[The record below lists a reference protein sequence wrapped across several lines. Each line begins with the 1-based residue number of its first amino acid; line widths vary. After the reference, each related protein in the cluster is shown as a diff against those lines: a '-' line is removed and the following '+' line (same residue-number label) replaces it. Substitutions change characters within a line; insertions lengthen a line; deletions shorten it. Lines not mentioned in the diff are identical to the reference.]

1 MFTTNFKQPKKEKYC
16 TFCNRGIARIKP
28 GKKTN
33 EWNSAKA
40 KLKVAFAEAGITYDE
55 VCLYL
60 LSHPKYR
67 EAAQSFRPGY
77 FLTWAHGDKR
87 RNLVGNELYTLVA
100 LAGID
105 SHNFIEKLPS
115 SEMREIIEAVIVRRP
130 RQPIIKGVNG

>member
-1 MFTTNFKQPKKEKYC
+1 MFTTNFKKPVEKKVKKFYR
-16 TFCNRGIARIKP
+16 FKA

-40 KLKVAFAEAGITYDE
+40 KLKVAFTNAGITYDE

-67 EAAQSFRPGY
+67 EDAKNFRPGY

-87 RNLVGNELYTLVA
+87 NNLVGDELLTLVA
-100 LAGID
+100 LAGVD
-105 SHNFIEKLPS
+105 AHNYIEKMNHL
-115 SEMREIIEAVIVRRP
+115 EMREIIEAVIARRP